1 MSPNLLGI
9 RIAHR
14 AMRADARR
22 VALLMEELAAG
33 RQQAD
38 LARLRA
44 IAEFATR
51 LCAGIHHHHR
61 AEDDALW
68 PVLVRSAGPEVD
80 LDSLTE
86 DHEAL
91 DPLLEEITEVAA
103 RLESDLGAP
112 ALLAKS
118 CASLADLLDEHI
130 EEEERL
136 LFPVI
141 LRYVSERDWREV
153 ENAARKGGDLR
164 FDLPRMAQYADQDEL
179 AELRRAAGP
188 VLLLLLRLLNRG
200 HLRRERLIFGHV

>member
-9 RIAHR
+9 RLMHR

-22 VALLMEELAAG
+22 LALLMEELAAG

-38 LARLRA
+38 QERLRA

-61 AEDDALW
+61 AEDEALW
-68 PVLVRSAGPEVD
+68 PVLVRSSGPEVD
-80 LDSLTE
+80 LDGLTE

-91 DPLLEEITEVAA
+91 DPLLEEITDVAA
-103 RLESDLGAP
+103 RLESDTGAP
-112 ALLAKS
+112 ASLAKS
-118 CASLADLLDEHI
+118 CAALADLLDEHI

-141 LRYVSERDWREV
+141 LRYVSESDWQQV
-153 ENAARKGGDLR
+153 EDAARKGGDLR
-164 FDLPRMAQYADQDEL
+164 FDLPRIAQYAHEDEM

-188 VLLLLLRLLNRG
+188 VLLLRLLNRG
-200 HLRRERLIFGHV
+200 HLRRQRLIFGQA

>member
-9 RIAHR
+9 RIMHR

-22 VALLMEELAAG
+22 LALLVEELAAG

-38 LARLRA
+38 QERLRA

-61 AEDDALW
+61 AEDEALW
-68 PVLVRSAGPEVD
+68 PVLARSAGPEVD
-80 LDSLTE
+80 LDGLTE

-91 DPLLEEITEVAA
+91 DPLLEEITDVAA
-103 RLESDLGAP
+103 RLQSDTGAP
-112 ALLAKS
+112 ASLAKS
-118 CASLADLLDEHI
+118 CAALADLLDEHI

-141 LRYVSERDWREV
+141 LRYVSESDWQQV
-153 ENAARKGGDLR
+153 ENAARKGGDIR
-164 FDLPRMAQYADQDEL
+164 FDLPRIAQYAHEDEL

-188 VLLLLLRLLNRG
+188 VLMLLLRLLNRG
-200 HLRRERLIFGHV
+200 HLRRQRLIFGQA